1 MGSIVTSS
9 TPVLLQLGISDSAT
23 ANEQSLV
30 ASAITWAE
38 SAVRRHLR
46 YDPVYRS
53 RVEYYP
59 QMNVDYS
66 PGYAIWEA
74 SENEAYL
81 RQLSSA
87 VTDELQLRHLPIRS
101 ITSLY
106 LDYDG
111 RFGKRSGSFATETL
125 KTEGSDYW
133 PRYDGVDDDSNPV
146 CRDGIILSTGR
157 WPTTP
162 GSVKITYVAGY
173 TADEFT
179 GNGIALDAASIYESV
194 VFEAARK
201 AKQSLILSKGSGGS
215 GSASTGWSV
224 GTITSERLGDYS
236 YTLGSNGGGSS
247 SSSGAGGLYDGIRDL
262 SAESL
267 DRLADFVN
275 LGYALMG

>member
-1 MGSIVTSS
+1 MGSIVTTA
-9 TPVLLQLGISDSAT
+9 TPVLLQLGISDTAT
-23 ANEQSLV
+23 ANEQSIV
-30 ASAITWAE
+30 DSAIKWAE

-46 YDPVYRS
+46 YDPVYRT

-74 SENEAYL
+74 SETEAYL

-111 RFGKRSGSFATETL
+111 RFGKRSGSFATDTL
-125 KTEGSDYW
+125 KTEGTDYW

-179 GNGIALDAASIYESV
+179 GNGIALDAVSIYESV

-201 AKQSLILSKGSGGS
+201 AKQTFVLSKNS
-215 GSASTGWSV
+215 GSTTSSTGWAT
-224 GTITSERLGDYS
+224 GAITSERLGDYS
-236 YTLGSNGGGSS
+236 YNLSTSGGGS
-247 SSSGAGGLYDGIRDL
+247 SSSGAGGLYDGVRDL
-262 SAESL
+262 SAETL
-267 DRLADFVN
+267 ERLADFVN
-275 LGYALMG
+275 LGFALMG

>member
-1 MGSIVTSS
+1 MGSIVTTA
-9 TPVLLQLGISDSAT
+9 TPVLLQLGISDTAT
-23 ANEQSLV
+23 ANEQSV
-30 ASAITWAE
+30 VDSAIKWAE

-46 YDPVYRS
+46 YDPVYRT

-74 SENEAYL
+74 SETEAYL

-162 GSVKITYVAGY
+162 GSVKITYIAGY

-179 GNGIALDAASIYESV
+179 GNGIALDAVSIYESV
-194 VFEAARK
+194 IFEAARK
-201 AKQSLILSKGSGGS
+201 AKQTFMLSKNSGS
-215 GSASTGWSV
+215 GSSSTGWAS
-224 GTITSERLGDYS
+224 GSIQSERLGDYS
-236 YTLGSNGGGSS
+236 YTLGSSGGGS
-247 SSSGAGGLYDGIRDL
+247 SSSGAGGLYDGVRDL
-262 SAESL
+262 SAETL
-267 DRLADFVN
+267 ERLADFVN
-275 LGYALMG
+275 LGFALMG